1 MQLDVEID
9 TELYEKADYVVNK
22 LGFTM
27 EDVIRSFITRVVATK
42 GLPFDL
48 SLTEEE
54 KSDMREYFTEKIVIS
69 PNDIAIVTEQIS
81 DTWQKIQNK
90 EFTKGCGKPDCD
102 YCNLVK
108 NNKIFVKLHNL
119 SEQEEG
125 NLGIIVLSG
134 YSPTILLDAAPHT
147 QSFGGSSSVSLNTIA
162 DAVIKEALNNN
173 YDFRID

>member
-1 MQLDVEID
+1 MDYKTGKYKNAKPKLKSPNPAKEGDIGGDYWRQAVFYKILVDND
-9 TELYEKADYVVNK
+9 TNNNWKAVSTQFD
-22 LGFTM
+22 
-27 EDVIRSFITRVVATK
+27 FIEPDDD
-42 GLPFDL
+42 G
-48 SLTEEE
+48 
-54 KSDMREYFTEKIVIS
+54 EYFTEKIVIS

-125 NLGIIVLSG
+125 
-134 YSPTILLDAAPHT
+134 
-147 QSFGGSSSVSLNTIA
+147 
-162 DAVIKEALNNN
+162 
-173 YDFRID
+173 

>member
-54 KSDMREYFTEKIVIS
+54 KSDMREYFTEK
-69 PNDIAIVTEQIS
+69 N
-81 DTWQKIQNK
+81 
-90 EFTKGCGKPDCD
+90 
-102 YCNLVK
+102 
-108 NNKIFVKLHNL
+108 
-119 SEQEEG
+119 
-125 NLGIIVLSG
+125 
-134 YSPTILLDAAPHT
+134 
-147 QSFGGSSSVSLNTIA
+147 
-162 DAVIKEALNNN
+162 
-173 YDFRID
+173 